1 LSIRLIIHLGT
12 SIEYPFGC
20 DLLDKPLQKYFKAIE
35 MQVKSVFHNKFKC
48 NEIGGSWPVS
58 KKSMQVIAEYGGE
71 EDFFV
76 DLPAEEQGAVSH
88 KNPSCSAMNLVVL
101 CILPRVRWNWNTLG
115 FSTTH

>member
-35 MQVKSVFHNKFKC
+35 MQVKAVFHNKFKC

-71 EDFFV
+71 EDF
-76 DLPAEEQGAVSH
+76 LLTCLQ
-88 KNPSCSAMNLVVL
+88 KNKGRFPTKIPLAQQ
-101 CILPRVRWNWNTLG
+101 
-115 FSTTH
+115 